1 MEAYFSCNWDL
12 LRSAFTGS
20 RAPGFG
26 RGMGGGDDTVGD
38 GEVRPQLAMADFTSI
53 TWVSLVSSSSSP
65 FGSSIGA
72 GVEGLEEVA
81 PDLPQFAMT
90 ERTSI
95 GVETSGSSVAIRMAG
110 EAAVWIGE
118 G

>member
-12 LRSAFTGS
+12 LRSAFAGS
-20 RAPGFG
+20 RAPEFG
-26 RGMGGGDDTVGD
+26 RGVGDGEDTVGD
-38 GEVRPQLAMADFTSI
+38 GEARPQLAMADFTSV
-53 TWVSLVSSSSSP
+53 TWVSLVSSSSSA

-72 GVEGLEEVA
+72 GVEGLEVA

-90 ERTSI
+90 ERTST

-110 EAAVWIGE
+110 EAVVWIGE